1 MKLRSLPACVTQCL
15 SECMTSHDLEL
26 QLSWEQL
33 GPGLAAVSSA
43 LLGTRQLVT
52 SHDSRGGRPLLKVIT
67 SYTSWPGPSL
77 MISCRKL
84 DTRGVWGLSKLIYS
98 RLNYTELTPVRRK
111 EIANINSLS
120 YIHFKLSF
128 ILNYIGSLNQGFP
141 DILRDN
147 KDRCKCWK
155 LKWSGDI
162 RARPAHVTD
171 LCSSGN

>member
-1 MKLRSLPACVTQCL
+1 
-15 SECMTSHDLEL
+15 
-26 QLSWEQL
+26 
-33 GPGLAAVSSA
+33 
-43 LLGTRQLVT
+43 
-52 SHDSRGGRPLLKVIT
+52 
-67 SYTSWPGPSL
+67 

-84 DTRGVWGLSKLIYS
+84 DTRGVWGLRLSKLIYS

-147 KDRCKCWK
+147 KDRCKC
-155 LKWSGDI
+155 
-162 RARPAHVTD
+162 
-171 LCSSGN
+171 